1 MHGSIDRAVQLLNE
15 GRAEEALPILKTL
28 KDQGQAPFLV
38 RRLFAGALLLL
49 DRKDEA
55 LRNLEDAAQ
64 MLPRVARP
72 AEARMNLAPQFA
84 AAGAFDEADKLMAE
98 AMALEPGNLEAVVR
112 RADLNAN
119 NSHWREALDL
129 YRAALKQL
137 PDHPAILASAGIAAH
152 NAGEIAAAI
161 DHYKAA
167 LARDPG
173 QVDIY
178 NNLLAALLG
187 EGRADEAREYCRQWL
202 QIAPADIE
210 AMAFMSLLDI
220 ETGRGEA
227 AQPWFDYDRL
237 VQTHVIEP
245 PAGYAD
251 LESFNRA
258 LEKQVLAQSNLETP
272 PEDHLTWHHPALR
285 IGRDINEQTEGPI
298 LDLEALM
305 HEGVKR
311 YFECTG
317 EPGGHPFLT
326 HRPESYSIAA
336 WSAVLDGE
344 GNQKPH
350 IHKSGYLS
358 GCYYV
363 TIPPEVTGEENGA
376 DGTVKGGF
384 EVGRPPQEL
393 PFGKDFPMRT
403 IKPQEGLMVLFPAY
417 LYHGTIPF
425 KSDKRRI
432 SIAFDVIPQPAS
444 A

>member
-1 MHGSIDRAVQLLNE
+1 MPDAIDNAVQLLNQ
-15 GRAEEALPILKTL
+15 GRAEDALVILKTL
-28 KDQGQAPFLV
+28 KDRGQAPFLV
-38 RRLFAGALLLL
+38 RRICAGALLQL

-55 LRNLEDAAQ
+55 LRNLEDAVQ

-84 AAGAFDEADKLMAE
+84 AAGAWETADKLMAE
-98 AMALEPGNLEAVVR
+98 AMALEPGNLTVLVR

-119 NSHWREALDL
+119 HGHWQEALSL

-152 NAGEIAAAI
+152 KAGEIGAAI
-161 DHYKAA
+161 DYYQAA
-167 LARDPG
+167 FSRDPS
-173 QVDIY
+173 QVDLY
-178 NNLLAALLG
+178 NNLLAALLT
-187 EGRADEAREYCRQWL
+187 EVRAEEARKHCRHWL
-202 QIAPADIE
+202 ERTPADIE
-210 AMAFMSLLDI
+210 AMAFMALLDV
-220 ETGRGEA
+220 ETGRHEA
-227 AQPWFDYDRL
+227 AEPWFDHDRL
-237 VQTHVIEP
+237 VQTHMVEP
-245 PAGYAD
+245 PAAYAD

-258 LEKQVLAQSNLETP
+258 LEAQVLAQPNLETP
-272 PEDHLTWHHPALR
+272 PEGHPTWHHPALR
-285 IGRDINEQTEGPI
+285 IGADINEQTQGPI
-298 LDLEALM
+298 RDLEALM

-311 YFECTG
+311 YFERTG
-317 EPGGHPFLT
+317 DAGDHPFLT
-326 HRPESYSIAA
+326 QRPQSYSINA
-336 WSAVLDGE
+336 WSAVLEGE
-344 GNQKPH
+344 GNQQPH

-363 TIPPEVTGEENGA
+363 TIPAEVTSPGNGA
-376 DGTVKGGF
+376 DGTVEGGF

-393 PFGKDFPMRT
+393 PFAKTFPTRT